1 MENRPPEKEERDRK
15 AFNLEVFR
23 KRLDDAL
30 WARRMKQID
39 LARKAGLN
47 YKSVNSYYTGHTI
60 PSLEAVAKI
69 AAALDVSVDF
79 LLGRVDEMNQ
89 IAPESPE
96 FAEEVR
102 FIRRACAVAS
112 PKEKKLLLELA
123 KMIINEAEQEG
134 KAKEDSADTED
145 KKGFG

>member
-1 MENRPPEKEERDRK
+1 VENRPPEKEEKDRK
-15 AFNLEVFR
+15 AFDLEVFR

-39 LARKAGLN
+39 LARKAGIN

-60 PSLEAVAKI
+60 PSLEAVVKLAK
-69 AAALDVSVDF
+69 ALDVSVDF
-79 LLGRVDEMNQ
+79 LLGRADEMNQ

-112 PKEKKLLLELA
+112 PKEKKLLLQVA
-123 KMIINEAEQEG
+123 KTIIEQAEQENKREG
-134 KAKEDSADTED
+134 GADV
-145 KKGFG
+145 

>member
-1 MENRPPEKEERDRK
+1 
-15 AFNLEVFR
+15 VFR

-39 LARKAGLN
+39 LARKAGIN

-60 PSLEAVAKI
+60 PSLEAVVKLAK
-69 AAALDVSVDF
+69 ALDVSVDF
-79 LLGRVDEMNQ
+79 LLGRADEMNQ

-112 PKEKKLLLELA
+112 PKEKKLLLQVA
-123 KMIINEAEQEG
+123 KTIIEQAEQENKREG
-134 KAKEDSADTED
+134 GADV
-145 KKGFG
+145 